1 MGKTYKL
8 KVNESYDFNLNKEQ
22 ITSLDVVE
30 KPQKKYHILDKNKSY
45 QAEVLQSNFNKKT
58 YTVQVNGN
66 AYEVKIAD
74 ELDMLISELGLEAT
88 AEKKE
93 NDIKAPMPGLIV
105 SIDVEVGQEVAEGDG
120 ILVLEAM
127 KMENTLTA
135 PRNGVIKAI
144 TIKTGD
150 KVEKN
155 TVLIEMEE

>member
-1 MGKTYKL
+1 MKKSFKT
-8 KVNESYDFNLNKEQ
+8 KVNNLYDFDFDIAEIESLNYVKNSSENF
-22 ITSLDVVE
+22 
-30 KPQKKYHILDKNKSY
+30 HILENNQSY
-45 QAEVLQSNFNKKT
+45 KAEILQADFNKKA

-66 AYEVKIAD
+66 SYTIKIAN

-88 AEKKE
+88 SAKKE

-105 SIDVEVGQEVAEGDG
+105 SVDVEVGQEVAEGDG

-135 PRNGVIKAI
+135 PRAGVIKSIAVQS
-144 TIKTGD
+144 GD

-155 TVLIEMEE
+155 TVLIEME